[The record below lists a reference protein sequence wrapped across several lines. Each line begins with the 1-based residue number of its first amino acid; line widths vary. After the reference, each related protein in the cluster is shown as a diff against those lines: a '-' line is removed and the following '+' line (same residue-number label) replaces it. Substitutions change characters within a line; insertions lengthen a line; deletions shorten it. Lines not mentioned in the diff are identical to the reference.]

1 MYLSYWEYKTW
12 FNDVDFV
19 IIGSGIVGLNCAIT
33 LRKNH
38 PKSKIVV
45 LEKGFLPAGA
55 STKNAGFACFGSL
68 SELIADLKVHP
79 EQQVLN
85 LVKNRYSGLQL
96 LRKNLGDKTIGY
108 KNFGGYELFLD
119 QHQRQYEECIQEI
132 DLINTF
138 LNPVFK
144 APVFKTQKDTFHFKK
159 TLRQIIFNPFEA
171 QIDTGKM
178 MQALIKLAQKKNITI
193 LNGVEVTS
201 FSENTHSV
209 DIHINNDITLKAK
222 KLYIANNGF
231 ASKLLDIDVK
241 PARAQVLITKPI
253 KNLKIKGVFHLDQG
267 YYYFRN
273 IDNRLLF
280 GGGRNLNFKKEETI
294 KTGVTP
300 QVQDRLEELLK
311 TTILPDTP
319 FEIDKRWSGIMGM
332 GSQKTPI
339 VKQISQNVYCAVR
352 LGGMGVAMGS
362 NIGKEL
368 AQL

>member
-12 FNDVDFV
+12 FDNVDFAV
-19 IIGSGIVGLNCAIT
+19 IGSGIVGLNCAIT

-68 SELIADLKVHP
+68 SEIIDDLKNHP
-79 EQQVLN
+79 EEQVLS
-85 LVKNRYSGLQL
+85 LIKNRYSGLQL
-96 LRKNLGDKTIGY
+96 LRKNLGDKAIGY
-108 KNFGGYELFLD
+108 KNYGGYELFLEE
-119 QHQRQYEECIQEI
+119 HQSLFEECLSEI
-132 DLINTF
+132 KTINTF
-138 LNPVFK
+138 LNPIFK
-144 APVFKTQKDTFHFKK
+144 EPVFKPKKGPFRFKN
-159 TLRQIIFNPFEA
+159 TMQHVIFNPFEA

-178 MQALIKLAQKKNITI
+178 MQALIKLAQNKNITI
-193 LNGVEVTS
+193 LNGVEVSS
-201 FSENTHSV
+201 FSENNHSV
-209 DIHINNDITLKAK
+209 DIHINNNIVIKTK

-231 ASKLLDIDVK
+231 AAKLLDVDVK

-253 KNLKIKGVFHLDQG
+253 KNLKVKGIFHFDQG

-273 IDNRLLF
+273 IDNRVLF
-280 GGGRNLNFKKEETI
+280 GGGRNLNFKKEET
-294 KTGVTP
+294 TQVGTTP

-311 TTILPDTP
+311 TTILPGIP
-319 FEIDKRWSGIMGM
+319 IEIDKRWSGTMGM
-332 GSQKTPI
+332 GTQKTPI
-339 VKQISQNVYCAVR
+339 VKQLSQNVYCAVR

-368 AQL
+368 ALL